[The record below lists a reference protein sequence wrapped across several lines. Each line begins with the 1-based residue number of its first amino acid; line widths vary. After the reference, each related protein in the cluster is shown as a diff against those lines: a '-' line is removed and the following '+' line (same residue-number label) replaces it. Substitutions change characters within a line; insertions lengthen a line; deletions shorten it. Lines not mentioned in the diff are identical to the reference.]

1 MEQRIVKLR
10 ISNEYITGSGVSIGT
25 AGGHDDVLLEMDFR
39 PSRYWDGTTRRA
51 IFSDALGENRTPIIL
66 TTDLLAEGQSEVYLV
81 PVPQEAKTAAGECF
95 LTVEGFVSNADG
107 KEIIRCVTEEAR
119 FRVLPSKLYV
129 NDTDPVTPSQAEQLQ
144 AEIDSIKSDIVEVK
158 GAKEAAAASEA
169 AAAASEANAKASETA
184 AAKSEAAAA
193 ESARSAAGDAAAAA
207 SAKTAAETARAASET
222 AQSAAESSAAAASA
236 SETAAK
242 RSEQAA
248 AASEESAAGSA
259 QSAAQSEGNAK
270 AYAEAA
276 AGSAAAAASCKT
288 AAESAQTAAAAS
300 EENAEY
306 WAKQAEQIAGGDIAT
321 RQDAQGYVSDHNTSA
336 DAHSDIRQAVQT
348 AAAAAAEALT
358 AHVADTVSH
367 VTAAERTAWNAKA
380 NAVHA
385 ARHAAG
391 GADPI
396 TPAAIGAAAANHTH
410 TPASIG
416 AAAAN
421 HTHTPAS
428 IGAAA
433 AWKLIAQYKTAGS
446 YTWTVPAGVTQIGV
460 YMVGGGGSGA
470 VCFTSGTTYEGV
482 TGGASGYGKNIELT
496 VSPGQKIAAVVG
508 AGGAAVSLTVTSGM
522 VRGNTG
528 GTTSFHGETAL
539 GGEGGQRLRGADGGQ
554 GSDAVSY
561 KSETRELYAG
571 AQTITSGA
579 GNATPT
585 RGGLSQSPRVSQNRF
600 DPSMVSLSAGGWAG
614 YNYWEVIKAMPDGT
628 KGGSGGQNGV
638 SSAVT
643 ESATGN
649 GNGGG
654 AETGGR
660 VSAAV
665 TITSGSGSPGMILIY
680 AKAV

>member
-95 LTVEGFVSNADG
+95 LTVEGFVPNAEG

-144 AEIDSIKSDIVEVK
+144 AEIDSIKSDIVEVR

-169 AAAASEANAKASETA
+169 AAAASEASAKASETA

-193 ESARSAAGDAAAAA
+193 ESARSAAGDAAAAD
-207 SAKTAAETARAASET
+207 SAKTAAETARTASEA

-236 SETAAK
+236 SEAAAK
-242 RSEQAA
+242 RSERAA

-259 QSAAQSEGNAK
+259 QSAAQSEENAK

-336 DAHSDIRQAVQT
+336 DAHSDIRQAVQA

-358 AHVADTVSH
+358 AHAQDTVSH
-367 VTAAERTAWNAKA
+367 VTAAERDAWNAKA

-396 TPAAIGAAAANHTH
+396 TPDAIGAAAANHTH
-410 TPASIG
+410 TLASLG
-416 AAAAN
+416 AAK
-421 HTHTPAS
+421 TVTLTCTVPVSWTAS
-428 IGAAA
+428 
-433 AWKLIAQYKTAGS
+433 GS
-446 YTWTVPAGVTQIGV
+446 YYTQTVAMTGMLAADNPVADILP
-460 YMVGGGGSGA
+460 
-470 VCFTSGTTYEGV
+470 GTD
-482 TGGASGYGKNIELT
+482 
-496 VSPGQKIAAVVG
+496 
-508 AGGAAVSLTVTSGM
+508 
-522 VRGNTG
+522 
-528 GTTSFHGETAL
+528 H
-539 GGEGGQRLRGADGGQ
+539 
-554 GSDAVSY
+554 DAN
-561 KSETRELYAG
+561 KLYAEAWG
-571 AQTITSGA
+571 KVQSITTLA
-579 GNATPT
+579 G
-585 RGGLSQSPRVSQNRF
+585 
-600 DPSMVSLSAGGWAG
+600 
-614 YNYWEVIKAMPDGT
+614 K
-628 KGGSGGQNGV
+628 
-638 SSAVT
+638 
-643 ESATGN
+643 
-649 GNGGG
+649 
-654 AETGGR
+654 
-660 VSAAV
+660 V
-665 TITSGSGSPGMILIY
+665 TIWCTEAP
-680 AKAV
+680 AVAFPVQFKVVR